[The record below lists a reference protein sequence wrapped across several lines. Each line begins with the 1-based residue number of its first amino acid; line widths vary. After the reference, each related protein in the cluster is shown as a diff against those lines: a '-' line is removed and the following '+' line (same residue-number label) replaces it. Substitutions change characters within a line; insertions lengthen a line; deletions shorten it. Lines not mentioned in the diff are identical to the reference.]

1 MLCAMNP
8 TKMRAC
14 ECLMRRHEQVGVGC
28 GHTFGRSCAYMVR
41 ALTVEVGT

>member
-14 ECLMRRHEQVGVGC
+14 ECLMRRHEKVGVGG
-28 GHTFGRSCAYMVR
+28 GHTFRHTSAYVVR
-41 ALTVEVGT
+41 AVTVEVGT